1 MLYMLFV
8 KDFFF
13 FNASQSCIK
22 KKQSEDST
30 KVKNKVRERKRES
43 SSFQKKA
50 NWSEGKEC

>member
-50 NWSEGKEC
+50 N